1 MTLKFFK
8 DPCEIRDE
16 CVKVKEEHGAQLESG
31 EKMLKVDEQLTMEF
45 EDACET
51 KIKIEKEP
59 KSGLD
64 FEDEKKA
71 KITKRTAKCKITNSK
86 HCLEEIP
93 SKSNDVYVSPGKKFP
108 RRFLFFCK
116 KKKKIRQIKMP

>member
-64 FEDEKKA
+64 FEDEKKGQNY
-71 KITKRTAKCKITNSK
+71 KEN
-86 HCLEEIP
+86 
-93 SKSNDVYVSPGKKFP
+93 GKM
-108 RRFLFFCK
+108 
-116 KKKKIRQIKMP
+116 QNN